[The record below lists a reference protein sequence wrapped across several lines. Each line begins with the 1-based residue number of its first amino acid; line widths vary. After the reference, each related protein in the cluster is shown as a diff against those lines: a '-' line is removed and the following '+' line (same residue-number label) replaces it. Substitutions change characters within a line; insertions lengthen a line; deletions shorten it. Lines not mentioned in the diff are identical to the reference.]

1 MPRGATARRRSGLA
15 VRRRF
20 AYPGLVSTSL
30 PLRQEGCLA
39 TNAAE
44 RTSDFSTESSVA
56 TARQDDTSVFVS
68 QYAPPHLGE
77 SPAIAKSS
85 GKMTTLLRIRSDV
98 QYVHQVV
105 TELDLQEDENGNYL
119 VSA

>member
-1 MPRGATARRRSGLA
+1 M
-15 VRRRF
+15 
-20 AYPGLVSTSL
+20 STSL

-77 SPAIAKSS
+77 SPALHVQS
-85 GKMTTLLRIRSDV
+85 GKMTFMLRTRLTFGTYTKSLLS
-98 QYVHQVV
+98 
-105 TELDLQEDENGNYL
+105 
-119 VSA
+119 